1 MGFDPLTAGFV
12 ASLAIGAYSTVKSQ
26 QQAKKAAAAQRNA
39 ARAQQASSAEQQ
51 ANQRA
56 QQEAERRQQVR
67 ENRIKA
73 AQIMQSSENTGTSE
87 SSGEAGAVSSLNT
100 QMNTNLGA
108 ISGAAMHTNAAS
120 AYNQQASDLWFQATQ
135 YQNSANNWQQ
145 FGQLGQQAIGVGFG
159 IYGSSSPTQDYKPTK
174 VTNVSNT
181 GYINSMRNLYVRN

>member
-26 QQAKKAAAAQRNA
+26 QQAKKAAAAQRDA

-73 AQIMQSSENTGTSE
+73 AQIMQSSENTGTSG

>member
-73 AQIMQSSENTGTSE
+73 AQIMQSSENTGTSG

-181 GYINSMRNLYVRN
+181 GYINNMRNLYVRG

>member
-73 AQIMQSSENTGTSE
+73 AQIMQSSENTGTSG

-100 QMNTNLGA
+100 QMNTNLGY
-108 ISGAAMHTNAAS
+108 INGAAMHTNAAS

>member
-73 AQIMQSSENTGTSE
+73 AQIMQSSENTGTSG

>member
-73 AQIMQSSENTGTSE
+73 AQIMQSSENTGTSG

-159 IYGSSSPTQDYKPTK
+159 IYGSSSPTQNYTPTN

-181 GYINSMRNLYVRN
+181 GYINNMRNLYVRG

>member
-12 ASLAIGAYSTVKSQ
+12 ASLAIGAFSTVKSQ

-73 AQIMQSSENTGTSE
+73 AQIMQSSENTGTSG

>member
-39 ARAQQASSAEQQ
+39 TRAQQASSAEQQ

-73 AQIMQSSENTGTSE
+73 AQIMQSSENTGTSG

-159 IYGSSSPTQDYKPTK
+159 IYGSSSPTQDYKPTN

-181 GYINSMRNLYVRN
+181 GYINNMRNLYVRG